1 MDNLENIKRFISI
14 IRDQSGLEK
23 TEDGLLKFSTED
35 SEMLME
41 SVINMP
47 GDHQKE
53 KLRIAI
59 KEVFDLDNKDIVIFK
74 QNSIFI
80 KRWGGSPVLYHE
92 IVDKIRD
99 AISREKSK
107 ERENGSSEISIISD
121 CISINTEGL
130 FGELGISASDLTA
143 ESKEKIK
150 QKLKEQ
156 IMLSDK
162 DVILFLNDKVVVR
175 RFKLQEGDE
184 RRREQRYNGLPKEE
198 LVILKNSIF
207 ESQETEQ
214 EIVSDI
220 TSQLLETELDFARI
234 THGYFTKNYIKTFQ
248 KTIFNFLKENLSE
261 EDMVLEGL
269 ANLILRENWILV
281 HTKMAIAILDL
292 VAEKNPNA
300 ENFLKNYSGEIE
312 LDAERNKY
320 QLPEILDRNG
330 NKWNVPSIVGIVMQ
344 RKKLL
349 DSFGSKQKALEDLKA
364 HIEELYAK
372 IDELNEEEINT
383 KKEIESIGYESKERA
398 SIEAATNAEIKE
410 LREMLKRC
418 KDEDAKKIQADIS
431 DKTLFLKK
439 LVIQEDG
446 YFTKQKRLEHQQK
459 NIAGKIEKINFDINK
474 LQKKYREEE
483 EKSAQFISSQQ
494 GLDEK
499 FELLSE
505 ALTLALMKRK
515 AKL

>member
-1 MDNLENIKRFISI
+1 MDNLENIKRLIST
-14 IRDQSGLEK
+14 IRDQSRLEK
-23 TEDGLLKFSTED
+23 TEDGLLKFSPED
-35 SEMLME
+35 SEMLMK

-59 KEVFDLDNKDIVIFK
+59 KEVFDLDNKDIVIFR

-80 KRWGGSPVLYHE
+80 KKWGGTPILYHE

-99 AISREKSK
+99 AISRENSK
-107 ERENGSSEISIISD
+107 ENGSSEIPIISD
-121 CISINTEGL
+121 CISISTEGL
-130 FGELGISASDLTA
+130 FEELGISASDLTA

-162 DVILFLNDKVVVR
+162 DVILFLNDKVVIR

-184 RRREQRYNGLPKEE
+184 RKREQRYNGLPKEE
-198 LVILKNSIF
+198 LAILKNSIF
-207 ESQETEQ
+207 ESQEMEQ

-234 THGYFTKNYIKTFQ
+234 THVYFTKNYIKIFQ
-248 KTIFNFLKENLSE
+248 KAIFSFLKENLSE
-261 EDMVLEGL
+261 EDIVLEGL
-269 ANLILRENWILV
+269 ANLILRENWILI

-292 VAEKNPNA
+292 VAKKNQNA

-312 LDAERNKY
+312 IDSERNKY

-330 NKWNVPSIVGIVMQ
+330 NKWNIPSIVGIVMQ

-349 DSFGSKQKALEDLKA
+349 DSLSLKQKAIDDLRT
-364 HIEELYAK
+364 HIEGLYAK
-372 IDELNEEEINT
+372 IDELNEEEINI
-383 KKEIESIGYESKERA
+383 KKEIESIGYESKEKA

-418 KDEDAKKIQADIS
+418 KDEDAKKIQGEIGN
-431 DKTLFLKK
+431 KILFLKK
-439 LVIQEDG
+439 LIIQEDG
-446 YFTKQKRLEHQQK
+446 YFTKQKRLELQQK

-474 LQKKYREEE
+474 LQKKLREEE
-483 EKSAQFISSQQ
+483 EKNAQFISSQK

-515 AKL
+515 VKL

>member
-1 MDNLENIKRFISI
+1 MDNLENIKRFISL

-41 SVINMP
+41 SVRNMP

-59 KEVFDLDNKDIVIFK
+59 KEVFDLDNKDVVIFR

-80 KRWGGSPVLYHE
+80 KRWGGAPILYHE
-92 IVDKIRD
+92 IVEKIKD

-107 ERENGSSEISIISD
+107 ENGSSEISIISD
-121 CISINTEGL
+121 CISISTDGL
-130 FGELGISASDLTA
+130 FKELGISASDLTT

-175 RFKLQEGDE
+175 RFKLQEGDDSK
-184 RRREQRYNGLPKEE
+184 REKRYNGLPKEE

-207 ESQETEQ
+207 ESQEAEQ
-214 EIVSDI
+214 EIVSEI

-234 THGYFTKNYIKTFQ
+234 TYGYFAKNYVKLFQ

-261 EDMVLEGL
+261 EDIVLEGL

-281 HTKMAIAILDL
+281 HTKMAVSILDL
-292 VAEKNPNA
+292 VAVKNPNA
-300 ENFLKNYSGEIE
+300 EIFLKNYSGDIE
-312 LDAERNKY
+312 LDSERNKY

-349 DSFGSKQKALEDLKA
+349 DSYALKQKATEEIRA

-372 IDELNEEEINT
+372 IDELNEEGINIS
-383 KKEIESIGYESKERA
+383 KEIESIKHESKERA
-398 SIEAATNAEIKE
+398 SIEAAINKEIKE
-410 LREMLKRC
+410 LREMLRRC
-418 KDEDAKKIQADIS
+418 KDEDAKKIQSEIS

-474 LQKKYREEE
+474 MQKKTQRRGGEER
-483 EKSAQFISSQQ
+483 AVY
-494 GLDEK
+494 
-499 FELLSE
+499 LL
-505 ALTLALMKRK
+505 ATGIGRK
-515 AKL
+515 IRTA